1 MRRLLLIA
9 AAAWLLATTAAA
21 VGAATHTIRWANGQV
36 TSIGAMK
43 TSGSPTLTRAIRA
56 FGTPSRTRLSGQE
69 VCIVDWNGLG
79 LRANFVNL
87 GANPAGRTTCTAG
100 VGKLQTATIRGTS
113 FQTQRG
119 LKVGDSIARLR
130 QLHPGAR
137 LRERSWWLASAPNRF
152 GDAGERIAIVRANTQ
167 AGKVVNFVLW
177 IGAAGE

>member
-1 MRRLLLIA
+1 MRRFAVVAATVALLVVSTAVA
-9 AAAWLLATTAAA
+9 AAPR
-21 VGAATHTIRWANGQV
+21 HTIRWANGKV
-36 TSIGAMK
+36 TSIGALK

-56 FGTPSRTRLSGQE
+56 FGTPSRTRLSGRE
-69 VCIVDWNGLG
+69 VCVVDWNALR

-87 GANPAGRTTCTAG
+87 GATPAGRTTCTAG

-113 FQTQRG
+113 FRTQRG

-130 QLHPGAR
+130 ELHPGAR

-152 GDAGERIAIVRANTQ
+152 GDAGERIAIVRANTR